1 MSSVKEKRQG
11 NVEEVE
17 GRLAEVAADRFNLC
31 QELVSNVDGD
41 GIRQHE
47 KVLDYLDQHVPVHL
61 VLLRKALQSHAKPKN
76 PQKTRHSACD
86 FAVPCRLSPLKA
98 IS

>member
-1 MSSVKEKRQG
+1 MKEKRQG

-61 VLLRKALQSHAKPKN
+61 VLLRKALQSHA
-76 PQKTRHSACD
+76 
-86 FAVPCRLSPLKA
+86 
-98 IS
+98 